1 MAIQRD
7 PFDSPE
13 LDAFVGGFI
22 PTPVDPRQRMF
33 APYVSEARKAAARVN
48 HDLRALNGRSMCMPI
63 GNQLQ
68 VGSCAAWTW
77 GYEIRGM
84 LAARYHILNDSPGD
98 LNDTLAPRFIYD
110 VGRGPEFMN
119 TYPQDSGM
127 DMRSGAAVMLKY
139 GCPPEH
145 DLPYQ
150 NSANNGSLAAEIT
163 DHVKEAA
170 AFYAISGYFQCQG
183 TGTTL
188 IDNILLALD
197 QNYPVALAILVPPS
211 FEQCPGNGR
220 IPTPARGEQILGGHA
235 ITCVGNFID
244 NSFAGGGAFIIQNHW
259 SKSWGAVNDPD
270 TAGFAYLPFSY
281 FTTSAGQWGYWGQ
294 EGWVAA

>member
-1 MAIQRD
+1 MATNN
-7 PFDSPE
+7 PFSSPE
-13 LDAFVGGFI
+13 LQTFHGGFI
-22 PTPVDPRQRMF
+22 PTPFDPRQRMF
-33 APYVSEARKAAARVN
+33 QPRATPARLAAARKN
-48 HDLRALNGRSMCMPI
+48 HDLRARYGRSMCMPV
-63 GNQLQ
+63 GYQKQ

-84 LAARYHILNDSPGD
+84 LAARYHILQSEESN

-127 DMRSGAAVMLKY
+127 DMRSGAAVLLQY
-139 GCPPEH
+139 GVCPEH

-150 NSANNGSLAAEIT
+150 NSANNGALASEIT
-163 DHVKEAA
+163 EHVKQAA
-170 AFYAISGYFQCQG
+170 AFYGISGYYQCQG
-183 TGTTL
+183 QGATL
-188 IDNILLALD
+188 VDNILLALD
-197 QNYPVALAILVPPS
+197 EDYPVALAILVPES

-220 IPTPARGEQILGGHA
+220 IPTPGRGEAVLGGHA

-244 NSFAGGGAFIIQNHW
+244 NSYPGGGCLIIQNHW
-259 SKSWGAVNDPD
+259 DVTWGAVNDPD

-281 FTTSAGQWGYWGQ
+281 FTTSAGQYGYWGQ